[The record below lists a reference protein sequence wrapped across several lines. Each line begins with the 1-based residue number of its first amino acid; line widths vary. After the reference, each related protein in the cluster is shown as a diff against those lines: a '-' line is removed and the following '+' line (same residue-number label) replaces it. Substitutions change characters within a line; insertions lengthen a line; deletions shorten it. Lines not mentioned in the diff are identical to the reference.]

1 MKVKAK
7 HNIQQGDKW
16 IAGGTVFEVSE
27 AEYEELQQY
36 VEKVGYVSDVFP
48 PIRKDEDKPKTSKPR
63 STSKKKG

>member
-1 MKVKAK
+1 
-7 HNIQQGDKW
+7 IQWGDKR

-27 AEYEELQQY
+27 AEYKELQQY

-63 STSKKKG
+63 TKKKG

>member
-1 MKVKAK
+1 MMKVKAK
-7 HNIQQGDKW
+7 HTIQWGDKR

-27 AEYEELQQY
+27 AEYNELQQY

-63 STSKKKG
+63 TKKKG

>member
-7 HNIQQGDKW
+7 HNLMYGDKW

-27 AEYEELQQY
+27 KEYEALRSY
-36 VEKVGYVSDVFP
+36 VDKVGYVSDVFP

-63 STSKKKG
+63 TKKKG